1 MPRRPKPLPPGL
13 RPGAFTVAQ
22 AARLGAG
29 PERLRRG
36 DAERIGFGVYRL
48 RGAPTTELD
57 LAAALL
63 HDLPGAVLSGR
74 SAARARDF
82 PLPQDLQGW
91 SVGDPIEVTIPP
103 WCSPTHRADVVTHR
117 AEIPEAHRRRFQGV
131 PITSC
136 ERTWLDLA
144 ADLDLPD
151 LVSIGDYLV
160 RVPRPELEGR
170 IEPFSTP
177 DLLAAVVED
186 GARRPG
192 VRSARAALGL
202 VRIGADSPRETELR
216 LALGE
221 AGVPEPLLNVPIVGP
236 GGRRLHEPDLQWPRF
251 RVAAEYEGE
260 HHRTPEQIARDID
273 RAETI
278 RRIGWREVR
287 IVAPHMSHGAAEAVH
302 RIVDALVD
310 GGWEGRP

>member
-29 PERLRRG
+29 PERLRRA
-36 DAERIGFGVYRL
+36 DAERIGYGVYRL
-48 RGAPTTELD
+48 RGATTTELD

-63 HDLPGAVLSGR
+63 DDLPGAVLSGR
-74 SAARARDF
+74 SAARARGF

-103 WCSPTHRADVVTHR
+103 WCSPTHRADIVTRR

-151 LVSIGDYLV
+151 LVSIGDHLV

-186 GARRPG
+186 GAGRPG

-236 GGRRLHEPDLQWPRF
+236 GGRLLHEPDLQWPRF

-278 RRIGWREVR
+278 RRIEWREVR
-287 IVAPHMSHGAAEAVH
+287 IVAPHMSRGADEAVH

-310 GGWEGRP
+310 GGWHGRP